1 MMKPDLKVSIA
12 WGTRT
17 QLELALKLKKKYD
30 EPHKHGYP
38 VNARLTYGCGDGM
51 PVSQRVIEFF
61 SDFDYAIF
69 YLE

>member
-1 MMKPDLKVSIA
+1 
-12 WGTRT
+12 
-17 QLELALKLKKKYD
+17 LALKLKKKYD